1 MKAPSLSAW
10 FMWCSLV
17 GFGIVLPM
25 AIGQNPDHAFLVYL
39 LRALGC
45 TGFIIGLVALIRSS
59 GSSAPSASA
68 EDAMGVVPR
77 TLCNNPLAAAH
88 AAPLADRIDM
98 ALEASTL
105 YSRSFGVV
113 CYDLE
118 SYRRI
123 ARSHGDV
130 AAEAAM
136 EFLLGMLQL
145 LLRPTDRTECVGKG
159 RFVICLA
166 LLPDE
171 ETLHAVRERVA
182 KAMREMRFEALNGD
196 RMEYDSGFAI
206 YPVHGKCGADLIAHA
221 QRRCDGSRDR
231 RLREEA
237 MQHRATATAIQSC
250 AA

>member
-1 MKAPSLSAW
+1 MKTPRLSAW
-10 FMWCSLV
+10 FMWCSLI

-25 AIGQNPDHAFLVYL
+25 AIGQNPDHAFLVYS

-45 TGFIIGLVALIRSS
+45 AGFIVGLVALMRSS
-59 GSSAPSASA
+59 GASAPGAVA
-68 EDAMGVVPR
+68 DDAMGVVPR

-98 ALEASTL
+98 ALESSAL
-105 YSRSFGVV
+105 YGRSFGVLY
-113 CYDLE
+113 YDLE

-123 ARSHGDV
+123 ARSHGPV
-130 AAEAAM
+130 VAEAAM

-145 LLRPTDRTECVGKG
+145 LLRPTDRTERVGKG

-171 ETLHAVRERVA
+171 ETLHAVRNRAA
-182 KAMREMRFEALNGD
+182 KAMREICIEAINGQK
-196 RMEYDSGFAI
+196 MEYDSGFAL
-206 YPVHGKCGADLIAHA
+206 YPVHGKCGADLVAHA
-221 QRRCDGSRDR
+221 QRACDTARER
-231 RLREEA
+231 RLREDA
-237 MQHRATATAIQSC
+237 LQRPATAPVGRSC

>member
-17 GFGIVLPM
+17 GFGIILPM
-25 AIGQNPDHAFLVYL
+25 AIGQNPDHAFIVYL

-45 TGFIIGLVALIRSS
+45 AGFIIGLVALIRSS
-59 GSSAPSASA
+59 GASAPGLVA
-68 EDAMGVVPR
+68 EDAIGVVPR

-98 ALEASTL
+98 ALEASAL
-105 YSRSFGVV
+105 YGRSFGVV
-113 CYDLE
+113 TYDLE

-123 ARSHGDV
+123 VRSHGHV

-171 ETLHAVRERVA
+171 DTLHAVRDRA
-182 KAMREMRFEALNGD
+182 ARAIREMRIEALNGD
-196 RMEYDSGFAI
+196 RLEYDSGFAI

-221 QRRCDGSRDR
+221 QRACDAAREQ
-231 RLREEA
+231 RLREDA
-237 MQHRATATAIQSC
+237 LRSRATASVGQSC